1 MLQNFAKP
9 QWNRAHCQ
17 QRELSSMAIPAQ
29 ATVYIDNER
38 TRVTAWRFAPE
49 AATGYHRHAYDY
61 VVVPLTTGTLKL
73 IGPDGSETLAE
84 LAAGIPYFRHAG
96 VEHDVINA
104 NAYEFVFVDIEF
116 KQVP

>member
-1 MLQNFAKP
+1 
-9 QWNRAHCQ
+9 
-17 QRELSSMAIPAQ
+17 MAIQAQ
-29 ATVYIDNER
+29 ATVHIDNER
-38 TRVTAWRFAPE
+38 TRVTAWRFAPA

-84 LAAGIPYFRHAG
+84 LAAGTPYFRQAG
-96 VEHDVINA
+96 VEHNVINA

-116 KQVP
+116 R

>member
-1 MLQNFAKP
+1 MLQNAATLE
-9 QWNRAHCQ
+9 WNRTHRQ
-17 QRELSSMAIPAQ
+17 QRESSSMATPAQ

-84 LAAGIPYFRHAG
+84 LTTGTPYFRHAG
-96 VEHDVINA
+96 VEHDVINV

-116 KQVP
+116 K

>member
-1 MLQNFAKP
+1 
-9 QWNRAHCQ
+9 
-17 QRELSSMAIPAQ
+17 MATPAQ

-84 LAAGIPYFRHAG
+84 LTTGTPYFRHAG
-96 VEHDVINA
+96 VEHDVINV

-116 KQVP
+116 K